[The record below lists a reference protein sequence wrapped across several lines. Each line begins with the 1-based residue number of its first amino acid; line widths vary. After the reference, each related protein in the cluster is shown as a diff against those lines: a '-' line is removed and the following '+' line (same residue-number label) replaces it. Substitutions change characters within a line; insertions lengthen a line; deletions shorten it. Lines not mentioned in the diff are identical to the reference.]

1 MIDKMRV
8 TVVRSL
14 ILRLLVLSVGL
25 ACGGQVCAYDF
36 KAEPP
41 GGVVIYYDING
52 KDVTVTSGDKE
63 YAGDVKIPSKVE
75 HGGVAY
81 DVTAIGQDAFFKC
94 ENLKSIF
101 IPECVTSIGDRA
113 FCGCNGLTALSF
125 NEGLKSIGYYA
136 FSDCNKLTS
145 IRIPANITNIQYGAF
160 AANSSLKEIVVDEKN
175 KVYDSREG
183 CNAIIETSTNT
194 LIVGCQTTTIPNSV
208 TALGRS
214 AFFYCQALEGI
225 TIPESVVSIDN
236 FAFYRCTKLA
246 SINIPGNVATI
257 GPYAFEDCKNLA
269 TLSLNEGLK
278 QIGYRSFFDCDKLES
293 VRIPASVMEIE
304 DEAFGSGNAMKEIVV
319 DEKNGIYD
327 SREGCNAIIE
337 TSTNK
342 LIEGCQTT
350 RIPNSVTAIGYGAF
364 SHCETLKSLVIPES
378 VSSIGIHAFYSCN
391 NLDTV
396 VSMVKKPFSIT
407 SDVFYSIGKTA
418 KLYVPEGTKKAYT
431 SLEGWNSRFAEII
444 VNPSSRVGH

>member
-1 MIDKMRV
+1 MIDKKRV

-14 ILRLLVLSVGL
+14 ILRLLVLLVGL

-36 KAEPP
+36 KAETPD
-41 GGVVIYYDING
+41 GVVIYYDING
-52 KDVTVTSGDKE
+52 KDATVTSGDKE

-75 HGGVAY
+75 HAGVAY
-81 DVTAIGQDAFFKC
+81 DITAIGQDAFFKC

-145 IRIPANITNIQYGAF
+145 IWIPANITNIQYGAF

-175 KVYDSREG
+175 KV
-183 CNAIIETSTNT
+183 
-194 LIVGCQTTTIPNSV
+194 
-208 TALGRS
+208 
-214 AFFYCQALEGI
+214 
-225 TIPESVVSIDN
+225 
-236 FAFYRCTKLA
+236 
-246 SINIPGNVATI
+246 
-257 GPYAFEDCKNLA
+257 
-269 TLSLNEGLK
+269 
-278 QIGYRSFFDCDKLES
+278 
-293 VRIPASVMEIE
+293 
-304 DEAFGSGNAMKEIVV
+304 
-319 DEKNGIYD
+319 YD

-431 SLEGWNSRFAEII
+431 SLEGWNSHFAEII
-444 VNPSSRVGH
+444 VNPSTNSGL